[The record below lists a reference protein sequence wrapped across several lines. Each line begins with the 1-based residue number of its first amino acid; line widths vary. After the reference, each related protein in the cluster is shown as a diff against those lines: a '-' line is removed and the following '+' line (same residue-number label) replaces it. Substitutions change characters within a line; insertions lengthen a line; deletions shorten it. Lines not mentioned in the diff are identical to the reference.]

1 MVPESYAVVNSDGL
15 IINIVVWDGVTEWGP
30 PEGTHAVRCGDNLC
44 GIGGTYKD
52 GVFTFPPA
60 PEVPKEDLI
69 NQAEQ
74 QKANLIAEASQTISI
89 LQDAVDLDMAT
100 DEERTQLT
108 TLKKY
113 RVLLSRVDTSKAPDI
128 DWPEEPDTM

>member
-1 MVPESYAVVNSDGL
+1 MKKMLMD
-15 IINIVVWDGVTEWGP
+15 D
-30 PEGTHAVRCGDNLC
+30 
-44 GIGGTYKD
+44 
-52 GVFTFPPA
+52 
-60 PEVPKEDLI
+60 
-69 NQAEQ
+69 
-74 QKANLIAEASQTISI
+74 ASQRIDV

-128 DWPEEPDTM
+128 DWPK

>member
-1 MVPESYAVVNSDGL
+1 
-15 IINIVVWDGVTEWGP
+15 
-30 PEGTHAVRCGDNLC
+30 
-44 GIGGTYKD
+44 IGGTYKE
-52 GVFTFPPA
+52 GVFNVPPE

-69 NQAEQ
+69 SQAEQ

-128 DWPEEPDTM
+128 DWPTAI

>member
-1 MVPESYAVVNSDGL
+1 M
-15 IINIVVWDGVTEWGP
+15 
-30 PEGTHAVRCGDNLC
+30 
-44 GIGGTYKD
+44 
-52 GVFTFPPA
+52 
-60 PEVPKEDLI
+60 PKEDLI
-69 NQAEQ
+69 SQAEQ

-113 RVLLSRVDTSKAPDI
+113 RVLLSRVDTSRRLILTGRQPYKFHPGLSRASS
-128 DWPEEPDTM
+128 TLSS

>member
-44 GIGGTYKD
+44 GIGGTYKE
-52 GVFTFPPA
+52 GVFNVPPE

-69 NQAEQ
+69 SQAEQ

-128 DWPEEPDTM
+128 DWPK

>member
-1 MVPESYAVVNSDGL
+1 MKAEDYALIDGDG
-15 IINIVVWDGVTEWGP
+15 NIVNVIVWDGVTEWEP
-30 PEGTHAVRCGDNLC
+30 PEGTQAVRCGDNLC
-44 GIGGTYKD
+44 RIGGTYKD
-52 GVFTFPPA
+52 GVFAAPPE

-69 NQAEQ
+69 SQAEQ

-89 LQDAVDLDMAT
+89 LQDAVDLEMAT
-100 DEERTQLT
+100 EEEKTQLT

-128 DWPEEPDTM
+128 NWPK

>member
-1 MVPESYAVVNSDGL
+1 MEAEDYAVIDGDG
-15 IINIVVWDGVTEWGP
+15 NIVNVIVWDGVTEWEP
-30 PEGTHAVRCGDNLC
+30 PEGTQAVRCGDNLC
-44 GIGGTYKD
+44 VIGGTYKE
-52 GVFTFPPA
+52 GVFNVPPE

-69 NQAEQ
+69 SQAEQ

-128 DWPEEPDTM
+128 DWPK

>member
-1 MVPESYAVVNSDGL
+1 MEAEDYAVIDGDG
-15 IINIVVWDGVTEWGP
+15 NIVNVIVWDGVTEWEP

-44 GIGGTYKD
+44 GIGGTYKE
-52 GVFTFPPA
+52 GVFNVPPE

-69 NQAEQ
+69 SQAEQ

-100 DEERTQLT
+100 DAEAAALP
-108 TLKKY
+108 LWKNY
-113 RVLLSRVDTSKAPDI
+113 RVLLNRVDTSTAPDI
-128 DWPEEPDTM
+128 NWPEMPASA

>member
-1 MVPESYAVVNSDGL
+1 MEAEDYAVIDGDG
-15 IINIVVWDGVTEWGP
+15 NIVNVIVWDGVTEWEP
-30 PEGTHAVRCGDNLC
+30 PEGTQAVRCGDNLC
-44 GIGGTYKD
+44 VIGGTYKE
-52 GVFTFPPA
+52 GVFNVPPE

-69 NQAEQ
+69 SQAEQ

-128 DWPEEPDTM
+128 DWPTAI

>member
-15 IINIVVWDGVTEWGP
+15 IINVVVWDGVTEWAP
-30 PEGTHAVRCGDNLC
+30 PEGAQAVRCGDNLC

-52 GVFTFPPA
+52 GVFAAPPE

-69 NQAEQ
+69 SQAEQ

-128 DWPEEPDTM
+128 DWPK

>member
-1 MVPESYAVVNSDGL
+1 MEAEDYAVIDGDG
-15 IINIVVWDGVTEWGP
+15 NIVNVIVWDGVTEWEP
-30 PEGTHAVRCGDNLC
+30 PEGTQAVRCGDNLC
-44 GIGGTYKD
+44 VIGGTYKE
-52 GVFTFPPA
+52 GVFNVPPE

-128 DWPEEPDTM
+128 DWPTAI

>member
-15 IINIVVWDGVTEWGP
+15 IINIVVWDGVTEWEP

-44 GIGGTYKD
+44 GIGGTYKE
-52 GVFTFPPA
+52 GVFNVPPE

-69 NQAEQ
+69 SQAEQ

-89 LQDAVDLDMAT
+89 LQDAVD
-100 DEERTQLT
+100 
-108 TLKKY
+108 
-113 RVLLSRVDTSKAPDI
+113 
-128 DWPEEPDTM
+128 

>member
-1 MVPESYAVVNSDGL
+1 MAVEVYAVIDSEGN
-15 IINIVVWDGVTEWGP
+15 VVSTSLWDGEAEWAP
-30 PEGTHAVRCGDNLC
+30 PEGMEAVKTGDSGA
-44 GIGGTYKD
+44 GIGWTYKK
-52 GVFTFPPA
+52 GKFTPPPP

-69 NQAEQ
+69 SQAEL

-128 DWPEEPDTM
+128 DWPTAI

>member
-1 MVPESYAVVNSDGL
+1 MSSQIKHSPGNPG
-15 IINIVVWDGVTEWGP
+15 
-30 PEGTHAVRCGDNLC
+30 R
-44 GIGGTYKD
+44 
-52 GVFTFPPA
+52 FT
-60 PEVPKEDLI
+60 
-69 NQAEQ
+69 EQ

-128 DWPEEPDTM
+128 DWPK

>member
-44 GIGGTYKD
+44 GIGGTYKE
-52 GVFTFPPA
+52 GVFNVPPE

-69 NQAEQ
+69 SQAEQ

-100 DEERTQLT
+100 DAEAAALPLWKT
-108 TLKKY
+108 Y
-113 RVLLSRVDTSKAPDI
+113 RVLLNRVDTSTAPDI
-128 DWPEEPDTM
+128 NWPEMPASA

>member
-44 GIGGTYKD
+44 GIGGTYKE
-52 GVFTFPPA
+52 GVFNVPPES
-60 PEVPKEDLI
+60 EVPKEDLI
-69 NQAEQ
+69 SQAEQ

-100 DEERTQLT
+100 DAEAAALPLWKT
-108 TLKKY
+108 Y
-113 RVLLSRVDTSKAPDI
+113 RVLLNRVDTSTAPDI
-128 DWPEEPDTM
+128 NWPEMPASA

>member
-1 MVPESYAVVNSDGL
+1 MSTEVYAIINTDGL
-15 IINIVVWDGVTEWGP
+15 VVDVQLWDGVSEWEP
-30 PEGTHAVRCGDNLC
+30 PEGTQAVRCGDNLC
-44 GIGGTYKD
+44 GIGGTYKE
-52 GVFTFPPA
+52 GVFNVPPE

-69 NQAEQ
+69 SQAEQ
-74 QKANLIAEASQTISI
+74 QKANLIAEANQTISI

-128 DWPEEPDTM
+128 DWPK